1 MTVDPICKMSAAEFG
16 KISTF
21 IFTEYGI
28 KLPPI
33 KKTMVESRLQKRL
46 RELNVHSFKSY
57 FEYVFSP
64 AGQQQELIKM
74 VDVITTNKTDFFRE
88 ADHFDFISHNVL
100 PQWLNKFQPRQM
112 KIWSAGCSSG
122 EEPYTISMVMSEF
135 QEANPSFDFSIL
147 GTDLSTEV
155 LNKAVTAVYTEDKI
169 SSLPIITKKKY
180 FLRSKDTINKTVRI
194 LPGLRKKITF
204 QRLNFMDEKYN
215 VPDSFDIIFC
225 RNVLIY
231 FSKETQENVI
241 NKLVSKLKK
250 GGYFFLGHSESV
262 THMDV
267 PLKQIKP
274 TVFVK
279 I

>member
-1 MTVDPICKMSAAEFG
+1 MVDPICKMTITEFS
-16 KISTF
+16 KLSTF

-28 KLPPI
+28 KLPPV

-46 RELNVHSFKSY
+46 RDLQMHSFKSY
-57 FEYVFSP
+57 FDYVFSP
-64 AGQQQELIKM
+64 IGQQQELIKM
-74 VDVITTNKTDFFRE
+74 VNVITTNKTDFFRE
-88 ADHFDFISHNVL
+88 TDHFEFLSRAIL
-100 PQWLNKFQPRQM
+100 PYWPSKNGMM
-112 KIWSAGCSSG
+112 KVWSAGCSSG
-122 EEPYTISMVMSEF
+122 EEPYTISMVLNEF
-135 QEANPSFDFSIL
+135 KESNPSFDYSII

-155 LNKAVTAVYTEDKI
+155 LKQAITSIYGEDKVTDIPI
-169 SSLPIITKKKY
+169 SIKKKY
-180 FLRSKDTINKTVRI
+180 FLRSKDTVNRTVRI
-194 LPGLRKKITF
+194 VPELRKKVTF
-204 QRLNFMDEKYN
+204 QRINLIDEKYN
-215 VPDSFDIIFC
+215 LPDYFDIIFC

-231 FSKETQENVI
+231 FSKETQEEVI
-241 NKLVSKLKK
+241 NKLVAKLKR